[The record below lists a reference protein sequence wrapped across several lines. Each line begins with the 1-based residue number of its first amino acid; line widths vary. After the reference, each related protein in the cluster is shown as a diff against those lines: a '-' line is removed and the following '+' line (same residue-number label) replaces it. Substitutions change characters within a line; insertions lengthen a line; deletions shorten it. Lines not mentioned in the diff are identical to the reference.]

1 MYGQCPYDKIMT
13 NCCSYSHP
21 RTEKKRII
29 AQFFALCT
37 LEHIVNTVAL
47 KCKQKQNL
55 DLVG

>member
-1 MYGQCPYDKIMT
+1 MGSVHMT
-13 NCCSYSHP
+13 KLWP
-21 RTEKKRII
+21 IAAAILILAQKKKRII